1 VKAGSGRPAAEKPS
15 PAPRYAVWMGALVT
29 GLGSEGAPCWLTR
42 LSRESMRLTVAKPAK
57 VSTQRLKAGRT
68 IVVHLSHRFGKS
80 WQIIPVR
87 AKIVR
92 ARGNSFGVRIV
103 SEELSDIDELLSD
116 LVEQGR
122 AKPIIARVETAP
134 EPVAGFADPLAISFP
149 TAHSA
154 ADLRQVAGDFAGIL
168 KQHGGEWIGY
178 LLNRIG
184 TMLIAEVGKTKA
196 EDARR
201 HLDETYLGFMM
212 VRETLATESMRQWMR
227 VVDDLFATQGGHVSD
242 APNLLVAQSLEMMG
256 TLDLRESLAFNSAV
270 DTLVDCIPP
279 QTMVQVE
286 MRLSDLLDANIDG
299 HNDPIRPDK
308 LGTLVA
314 GVIFQYWDTATSA
327 RPIINDALK
336 QSATLLLP
344 LYEAWNAAL
353 EQVV

>member
-1 VKAGSGRPAAEKPS
+1 MSAVLAETP
-15 PAPRYAVWMGALVT
+15 PLGVQAVLARRLA
-29 GLGSEGAPCWLTR
+29 GAPWQLAFAPWTQADAMHWR
-42 LSRESMRLTVAKPAK
+42 AVLARRADGAAAVLADRAEDAMLRQRIESLLRAPVTWVACDA
-57 VSTQRLKAGRT
+57 A
-68 IVVHLSHRFGKS
+68 
-80 WQIIPVR
+80 
-87 AKIVR
+87 
-92 ARGNSFGVRIV
+92 
-103 SEELSDIDELLSD
+103 DIDELLGD

-122 AKPIIARVETAP
+122 AKPIIARVEAAP

-201 HLDETYLGFMM
+201 HMDETYLGFMM

-227 VVDDLFATQGGHVSD
+227 VVDDLFATQAGQVSD

-314 GVIFQYWDTATSA
+314 GVIFQHWDTATSA

-344 LYEAWNAAL
+344 LYEAWNASL